1 MHIIWTSGIASN
13 ASSGESVA
21 VCGASQGANVCPSML
36 YKCNLKEAIEEA
48 KDCVKAAAPQLW
60 LSLGR
65 IHTVIFRKKHRESQ
79 HGDFGLGSKTAVP
92 YQTVR
97 PV

>member
-1 MHIIWTSGIASN
+1 MHIIWTSGITSN

-21 VCGASQGANVCPSML
+21 LCGTSRGANVCRSML

-48 KDCVKAAAPQLW
+48 KDCVKAAVPQLW

-65 IHTVIFRKKHRESQ
+65 IHTVIFREKKKH
-79 HGDFGLGSKTAVP
+79 
-92 YQTVR
+92 
-97 PV
+97 